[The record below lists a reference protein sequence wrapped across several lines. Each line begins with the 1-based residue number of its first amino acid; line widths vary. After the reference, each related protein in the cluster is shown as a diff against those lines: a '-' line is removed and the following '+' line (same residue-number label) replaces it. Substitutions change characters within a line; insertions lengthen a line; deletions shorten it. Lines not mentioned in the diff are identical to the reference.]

1 MFFYKVNDL
10 KTKIQK
16 YEVSYDESKIKV
28 LRKKFIDDCSIIIK
42 REITSTMYPYCNEN
56 NKEYRGIRNLGVVRV
71 QEYNDGPDKDVC
83 RYTFDEYCY
92 PDIISL
98 IDRFL
103 NNDAS
108 VISEIYEYKTKFD
121 RSYLDEEITK
131 QLKKIEGIALEKVD
145 EKIKGY
151 QELKELIN
159 YKTLTKREV
168 KEEMYYEE
176 LLKIIKMKELDT
188 YLYSDYLKYQQF
200 FEDDHEVNDYNRI
213 LKR

>member
-1 MFFYKVNDL
+1 MFFYKVSKL
-10 KTKIQK
+10 ETKIQK
-16 YEVSYDESKIKV
+16 YEVSYDYCKIKA
-28 LRKKFIDDCSIIIK
+28 LREKLINDCSNIIK
-42 REITSTMYPYCNEN
+42 REITSTMCPHCDEN
-56 NKEYRGIRNLGVVRV
+56 NKEYRKIINHGVVRV

-200 FEDDHEVNDYNRI
+200 FEDNHEVNDYNRI
-213 LKR
+213 LKK